1 VNPVFTGTTTFTGPI
16 NIPINGLNIANVNG
30 LQNEI
35 NDLKTNT
42 SFVNN
47 LVDGSI
53 GISKINGLST
63 SLDSK
68 LTATSNLD
76 AGKNINWSNVIN
88 NAIDINKVYN
98 LQSQLDA
105 KTGNADPILLS
116 RITGLESVLE
126 DKLDV
131 TGSIGINQVTTLQ
144 SELDK
149 IYSKVEEEEFNT
161 K

>member
-1 VNPVFTGTTTFTGPI
+1 MVILGY
-16 NIPINGLNIANVNG
+16 L
-30 LQNEI
+30 
-35 NDLKTNT
+35 
-42 SFVNN
+42 
-47 LVDGSI
+47 
-53 GISKINGLST
+53 KINGLST

-76 AGKNINWSNVIN
+76 AGKIINWSNVIN
-88 NAIDINKVYN
+88 NAIDINKVNN

-105 KTGNADPILLS
+105 KTGNPDPILLS
-116 RITGLESVLE
+116 RITGLEGVLD

-149 IYSKVEEEEFNT
+149 RFSKIENRYPVSDQTTYNSRWWINYR
-161 K
+161 